1 MFINDIRFINTISRD
16 VKFMTAEHI
25 ANVEVL
31 TLQEL
36 IRQFKKVYMQQV
48 FNITKI
54 LMDGQFS
61 FIVVNLAELYI
72 NIKIC
77 SNN

>member
-1 MFINDIRFINTISRD
+1 MISRH

-54 LMDGQFS
+54 LMDGYFTC
-61 FIVVNLAELYI
+61 IRGELA
-72 NIKIC
+72 
-77 SNN
+77 